1 MFYGDFTMKI
11 GIIDADLLDNG
22 TRHPNLACEKI
33 SGFYKEQG
41 NDVKLI
47 TDYDQILDFDEVY
60 MSKVFD
66 FTKVPIDVFDKKAYP
81 NLHIGGTG
89 FFWKDSP
96 DLPYEIEH
104 HMPDYHLY
112 DEFIGQEIA
121 RGIKPLKFKDYVDY
135 SIGFT
140 TRGCFRKC
148 SFCVN
153 EKYDRVFRHAPVS
166 EFLDK
171 SRKYIYLWDD
181 NILAFGKWHEVFDE
195 LNETGKAFQF
205 RQGMD
210 MRLMTEEKAK
220 VLSASKYHGDYI
232 FAFDHIEDK
241 EIIEEKLKIWHKHCT
256 QIAKLYVLCGYD
268 SQDEVD
274 IANTFERIKILM
286 NHHCLPYI
294 MRHEYYQKS
303 KYRGL
308 YVTLARWCNQPSFL
322 KKKSFREYCE
332 ANQEYHRNPNT
343 LCASLATMR
352 EFEKDH
358 PDIAP
363 KYFDI
368 KWDYFGENATE
379 VLDSDNE
386 TKNIPNDYIHGI
398 SGDVE

>member
-1 MFYGDFTMKI
+1 MKI

-358 PDIAP
+358 PDIAA

>member
-1 MFYGDFTMKI
+1 MKI

-22 TRHPNLACEKI
+22 TRHPNLVCEKI
-33 SGFYKEQG
+33 SGYYKEG
-41 NDVKLI
+41 GHEVKLI
-47 TDYDQILDFDEVY
+47 TDYSDIDNYDEVF

-66 FTKVPIDVFDKKAYP
+66 FTNVPIDVFDKKRFP

-112 DEFIGQEIA
+112 DGFIGQEIA
-121 RGIKPLKFKDYVDY
+121 RGIKPIKFKDYVDY

-153 EKYDRVFRHAPVS
+153 EKYDRVFRHAPVK

-181 NILAFGKWHEVFDE
+181 NILAYGKWREVFDE
-195 LNETGKAFQF
+195 LNDTGKPFQL

-210 MRLMTEEKAK
+210 MRLMTEEKAR
-220 VLSASKYHGDYI
+220 VLSASRYHGDYI
-232 FAFDHIEDK
+232 FAFDHIEDR
-241 EIIEEKLKIWHKHCT
+241 EIIEEKLKIWHKHST

-286 NHHCLPYI
+286 KHHCLPYI
-294 MRHEYYQKS
+294 MRHEYYLKS

-308 YVTLARWCNQPSFL
+308 YVTLARWCNQPSFF

-332 ANQEYHRNPNT
+332 ANQEYHQNPKT

-358 PDIAP
+358 PDIAAR
-363 KYFDI
+363 YFDI
-368 KWDYFGENATE
+368 KWDSLGETPLESEIDALNDERIWDPT
-379 VLDSDNE
+379 DSEN
-386 TKNIPNDYIHGI
+386 NYIHNITGKL
-398 SGDVE
+398 S